1 MAHPSSSKALRTLPQ
16 PVESAR
22 RSEPTAPIA
31 ALDGVSVVFGNRRLH
46 QPPTLDDISLAID
59 PEGVVALIGPS
70 GCGKSTTL
78 RLLCGLAQPTTGTV
92 KVGPTSAASRGGIS
106 VMFQTPAL
114 LDWRSVLRNVTLPLE
129 TRGVAKDEARERAS
143 VMLDLV
149 GLGALKERRP
159 YELSGGQQQ
168 RVALARALVTDPD
181 LLLLDEP
188 FGALDAITRDRMCE
202 ELQAIC
208 ADRRMATVL
217 VTHSVSEAI
226 FLADRILVMQS
237 HPGRITEEIH
247 VSLERPRSL
256 GDRTMPEAKELEA
269 HLLSLLI
276 PH

>member
-1 MAHPSSSKALRTLPQ
+1 VAQSSSGKALRTLPK
-16 PVESAR
+16 PAGAAG
-22 RSEPTAPIA
+22 RSEPDAPVA
-31 ALDGVSVVFGNRRLH
+31 ALENVSVVFGNRRLH
-46 QPPTLDDISLAID
+46 QPPTLDEINVTIH

-92 KVGPTSAASRGGIS
+92 KVGPKSTASTGGIS

-114 LDWRSVLRNVTLPLE
+114 LDWRTVQRNVTLPLE
-129 TRGVAKDEARERAS
+129 TRGVAKAEATERAS
-143 VMLDLV
+143 VMLDMV
-149 GLGALKERRP
+149 GLGPLKDRRP

-208 ADRRMATVL
+208 AGRRMATVL

-237 HPGRITEEIH
+237 HPGRITEEIQ
-247 VSLERPRSL
+247 VPLDRPRSL
-256 GDRTMPEAKELEA
+256 GDRTTPEATALEA
-269 HLLSLLI
+269 HLLSLLVS
-276 PH
+276 H

>member
-1 MAHPSSSKALRTLPQ
+1 VAHPSWDKTLRTLPQ
-16 PVESAR
+16 PVEDGR
-22 RSEPTAPIA
+22 RSEQHAPIA
-31 ALDGVSVVFGNRRLH
+31 ALDGVSVVFGNRKSH
-46 QPPTLDDISLAID
+46 QPPTLDDISVAIY
-59 PEGVVALIGPS
+59 PEGLVALIGPS
-70 GCGKSTTL
+70 GCGKSTTM
-78 RLLCGLAQPTTGTV
+78 RLLCGLAQPTSGTV
-92 KVGPTSAASRGGIS
+92 KVGPTSTASRGGIS

-129 TRGVAKDEARERAS
+129 TRGVGKDEARERAS

-226 FLADRILVMQS
+226 FLADRILVMQA

-247 VSLERPRSL
+247 VSLARPRSL
-256 GDRTMPEAKELEA
+256 GDRTMREAKELEA